1 LRVEPADAG
10 ICADNH
16 RVEKDAANRACHP
29 WRYPERRMSESLCD
43 DRPSPLLA
51 GVRVLAH

>member
-1 LRVEPADAG
+1 M
-10 ICADNH
+10 CADNH